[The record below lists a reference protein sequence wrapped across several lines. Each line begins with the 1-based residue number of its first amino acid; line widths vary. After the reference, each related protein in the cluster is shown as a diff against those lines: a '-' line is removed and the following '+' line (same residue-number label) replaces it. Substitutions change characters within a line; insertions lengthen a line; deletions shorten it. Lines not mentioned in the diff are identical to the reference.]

1 MNDKTKNKRPSLA
14 WVAIPLVVLLAGG
27 WFLWQAFQP
36 RSISTSEGMAL
47 IAGTTVEKVVL
58 NEGTQQVNLTLNE
71 DYQHASTG
79 ADDPAANLGKNV
91 YFTYSYV
98 QTKDI
103 LDTVAAQAPA
113 KGWNAVRPQSS
124 ALGAMVQLLVPL
136 LVLMGAF
143 YFIMRSMSGSRMMG
157 GFTASRPWRSLRRSA
172 NS

>member
-79 ADDPAANLGKNV
+79 
-91 YFTYSYV
+91 
-98 QTKDI
+98 
-103 LDTVAAQAPA
+103 
-113 KGWNAVRPQSS
+113 
-124 ALGAMVQLLVPL
+124 
-136 LVLMGAF
+136 
-143 YFIMRSMSGSRMMG
+143 
-157 GFTASRPWRSLRRSA
+157 
-172 NS
+172 